1 MIVSIDLELCNS
13 CGRCDEAC
21 PMDVIYMD
29 EKTDKP
35 EIRFVDDCM
44 TCYNCEIE
52 CALGLIYVDPIKIEK
67 HQPWK
72 MA

>member
-1 MIVSIDLELCNS
+1 
-13 CGRCDEAC
+13 
-21 PMDVIYMD
+21 MDVIYMD